1 MAANSSLTR
10 QCQNPIS
17 GDSAFELRITDAHGP
32 RFDLALERL
41 SAGHSFTFRD
51 VRFWLSPVGELEVN
65 AYSSWAP
72 QNVTP
77 ERAME
82 DVRRAQLVYKYL
94 CGSPAFVTAVQH
106 SAPQFFLI
114 YDYGGGEVELGRL
127 VDGQIAWA
135 KGFNPFGHVRK

>member
-1 MAANSSLTR
+1 M
-10 QCQNPIS
+10 Q
-17 GDSAFELRITDAHGP
+17 ITDAHGA
-32 RFDLALERL
+32 RFDLALERFIG
-41 SAGHSFTFRD
+41 GHSFTLQD

-72 QNVTP
+72 QNVTH

-82 DVRRAQLVYKYL
+82 DLRRAQLAYEYL
-94 CGSPAFVTAVQH
+94 RDRSPAFVTAVQN

-127 VDGQIAWA
+127 VNGQIAWA
-135 KGFNPFGHVRK
+135 KGFNPSATA